1 MSTRVTNRWTPLVI
15 GGVLLTSV
23 VGAAALSGT
32 ADTKAVAP
40 GTAAATPTDGSAAF
54 VHGTDAAGDTTP
66 AETAPPTTV
75 AADTVNAV
83 ADVALTRSLK
93 EGMSGDDVGRLQQRL
108 KDLHF
113 EPGDVTGTFTHL
125 TTQAVWA
132 FQKLVLDTPPA
143 RADGMVTQ
151 DIWSK
156 MEGVVTVTPKKT
168 NSTST
173 HVEVYVPQQ
182 VMVVFKN
189 NAPVLISHVSTG
201 SGLAWKATI
210 TVDPGTPDNPGVT
223 PLTQHITG
231 TALTPSGTYK
241 LGWRVSSGW
250 RTGKLGRMYKPTYF
264 VGGVA
269 VHGMTNVPNSPA
281 SHGCVRLP
289 MGNTD
294 SNNNPTS
301 PNNPAD
307 EFPTLVPLQ
316 SQIFLFTT
324 SNPSAKG
331 SAGAP
336 YDQPDPDFATTVP
349 DTTIPAPVTAAPSTT
364 VAATTVPKT
373 TVPKTTTIPATTTTV
388 AAATTTVGAAAIAT
402 SIAAAAHT
410 EAP

>member
-1 MSTRVTNRWTPLVI
+1 MITRVTNRWTPFVI

-32 ADTKAVAP
+32 SDTKAASTATAVAQVTGLDGSVD
-40 GTAAATPTDGSAAF
+40 GTAVA
-54 VHGTDAAGDTTP
+54 DTTP
-66 AETAPPTTV
+66 AATDPPTTV

-83 ADVALTRSLK
+83 ADVPLTRSLK
-93 EGMSGDDVGRLQQRL
+93 EGMSGDDVTRLQQRL

-113 EPGDVTGTFTHL
+113 EPGDINGTFTHL

-132 FQKLVLDTPPA
+132 FQKLVLGTAPA

-151 DIWSK
+151 DTWSK
-156 MEGVVTVTPKKT
+156 IEGAVTVTPKKS
-168 NSTST
+168 NSTPT
-173 HVEVYVPQQ
+173 HVEVYIPQQ
-182 VMVVFKN
+182 VMVVFTN
-189 NAPVLISHVSTG
+189 NAPVLITHVSTG
-201 SGLAWKATI
+201 TGQPWKATI
-210 TVDPGTPDNPGVT
+210 TLDPGTPDNPGDT
-223 PLTQHITG
+223 PVTQHITG

-241 LGWRVSSGW
+241 FGWRVSSGW

-294 SNNNPTS
+294 ANNNPTS

-316 SQIFLFTT
+316 SQIFLFTAD
-324 SNPSAKG
+324 NPSAKG

-336 YDQPDPDFATTVP
+336 YDVPDPDFATTVP
-349 DTTIPAPVTAAPSTT
+349 ATTLPPVTTAAPTT
-364 VAATTVPKT
+364 VPVTTTVPKT
-373 TVPKTTTIPATTTTV
+373 TVPKPATTTTTTLPATTA
-388 AAATTTVGAAAIAT
+388 AAATTVAPALTAAQ
-402 SIAAAAHT
+402 S
-410 EAP
+410 P